1 MNQEALLKICC
12 HFDGMPV
19 PSRGYPTDV
28 GIDLTA
34 MAVEQ
39 KSHGVFL
46 FDSGISIQVSDG
58 YYVEIVPRSSI
69 IKTDFQMA
77 NSVGII
83 DPEYRGRIL
92 LPFRYIGDRDG
103 MLAAESLLQQR
114 IAQMLVR
121 KLEACKIEVVDSL
134 DDTVRGKGGFGST
147 GQ

>member
-1 MNQEALLKICC
+1 
-12 HFDGMPV
+12 
-19 PSRGYPTDV
+19 
-28 GIDLTA
+28 
-34 MAVEQ
+34 
-39 KSHGVFL
+39 
-46 FDSGISIQVSDG
+46 
-58 YYVEIVPRSSI
+58 
-69 IKTDFQMA
+69 MA